1 MVDTMD
7 SDTGFSVIFALDG
20 QQFALP
26 LPMVE
31 KVVRAQ
37 AITPLPRAPTIV
49 SGIIDFHGEIVP
61 VMDIR
66 LRLGLPPRP
75 IALSDQIII
84 ARTPRRPLAFAVDNI
99 LDVAEWHDQDRVP
112 AEAVVAGVE
121 FLGGVLR
128 NQAGVILM
136 YDPGAFFLP
145 EECQQLDQLVG

>member
-1 MVDTMD
+1 MVHAMNK
-7 SDTGFSVIFALDG
+7 DTGFSVIFALNG

-26 LPMVE
+26 LTMVE
-31 KVVRAQ
+31 KVVRAL
-37 AITPLPRAPTIV
+37 AITPLPKAPAIV

-84 ARTPRRPLAFAVDNI
+84 ARTPHRPIAFAVDKI
-99 LDVAEWHDQDRVP
+99 LDVVEWRDEDVVP
-112 AEAVVAGVE
+112 AEAVAAGVE

-145 EECQQLDQLVG
+145 AEHQQLDQLTS

>member
-1 MVDTMD
+1 MD
-7 SDTGFSVIFALDG
+7 KDTGFCLIFALDG

-26 LPMVE
+26 LAMVE

-37 AITPLPRAPTIV
+37 AINPLPKAPAIV

-66 LRLGLPPRP
+66 LRLGLPSRP

-84 ARTPRRPLAFAVDNI
+84 ARTPHRPIAFTVEEI
-99 LDVAEWHDQDRVP
+99 LDVAEWRDQDRVP

-128 NQAGVILM
+128 NQAGMILM

-145 EECQQLDQLVG
+145 AEHQQLDQLVG